1 MAKVKKEIITLM
13 FQVVCTQLSSLRWHF
28 FFCCKKPE
36 ENQSNFL
43 LGLLNEAG
51 DDNYK
56 DLGDGNDSMR
66 TKTQGALE
74 LYERDLLR
82 RNRLQLQSF

>member
-1 MAKVKKEIITLM
+1 M
-13 FQVVCTQLSSLRWHF
+13 
-28 FFCCKKPE
+28 
-36 ENQSNFL
+36 

-66 TKTQGALE
+66 TKTQDALE

-82 RNRLQLQSF
+82 RKRLQIQSF

>member
-1 MAKVKKEIITLM
+1 M
-13 FQVVCTQLSSLRWHF
+13 
-28 FFCCKKPE
+28 
-36 ENQSNFL
+36 

-74 LYERDLLR
+74 LYERDCMKETVTAQQAAVTVVL
-82 RNRLQLQSF
+82 N

>member
-1 MAKVKKEIITLM
+1 M
-13 FQVVCTQLSSLRWHF
+13 
-28 FFCCKKPE
+28 
-36 ENQSNFL
+36 

-74 LYERDLLR
+74 LYERLVTAQEAADTIVL
-82 RNRLQLQSF
+82 N